1 MFDLC
6 ANGLAYFFGM
16 SVRMEECF
24 TVVTPQERERPV
36 LLQNPKVLAKSIGP
50 SKRETSTFD
59 GPIQF
64 ILQTYFTLV
73 KMSICL

>member
-1 MFDLC
+1 MYVLC
-6 ANGLAYFFGM
+6 ENALAYFVRM

-73 KMSICL
+73 KM